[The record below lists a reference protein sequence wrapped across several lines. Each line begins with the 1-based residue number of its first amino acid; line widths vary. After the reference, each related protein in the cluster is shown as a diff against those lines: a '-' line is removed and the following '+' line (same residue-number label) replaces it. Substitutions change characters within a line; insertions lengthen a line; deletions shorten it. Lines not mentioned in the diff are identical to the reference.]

1 MDTIQGQEIIQTYNS
16 KNSLNSFE
24 RTFIVHK
31 IIQHYLE
38 NDLKFNIKICREI
51 AEEIISIFPSEILDT
66 YFLQTSKKQPPKGK
80 IWDRYQSRKKYM
92 KKLSLTKRSL
102 ESRYDADELS
112 KEKKDKIE
120 KNESIRTELKY
131 VRDMENFL
139 AKWRETVA
147 YRTNQIRS
155 ITLSESIKSWPLYE
169 SKQNSATLVSSYT

>member
-1 MDTIQGQEIIQTYNS
+1 METIQGQEIIESYNS
-16 KNSLNSFE
+16 KNSLNSCE

-51 AEEIISIFPSEILDT
+51 AEEIINIFPSEILDT

-80 IWDRYQSRKKYM
+80 LWDRYQSRKKYM

-102 ESRYDADELS
+102 ESRDDDEQS

-131 VRDMENFL
+131 VRDMENIL
-139 AKWRETVA
+139 TKWRETVS

-155 ITLSESIKSWPLYE
+155 ITLSEAIKNWPLYE
-169 SKQNSATLVSSYT
+169 SKQNTTTLVSSYK